1 MYTHVLYDSDD
12 SKCCIRPRPMWEP
25 LLVVIAVIDHH
36 SPFFF
41 FVISSCWSLLLPFG
55 FPNLLCVCVLR
66 DDGCLMYEDV
76 KFLFLLSIRQLEFPP
91 HTAAAPKR
99 RSIVENKVVVEYI
112 DWAAQLGCIT
122 FDGVCI
128 VDFTLVRNAEL
139 FWAWWEAGRS
149 RGTFPFLVCAGQI
162 HLFDE

>member
-12 SKCCIRPRPMWEP
+12 SKCCTTSTTDVGAIVGRNCR
-25 LLVVIAVIDHH
+25 HR
-36 SPFFF
+36 SSFPFFL

-55 FPNLLCVCVLR
+55 IPNLLCVLR

-91 HTAAAPKR
+91 HTAAPPKR
-99 RSIVENKVVVEYI
+99 RSIVEKKKVVVEYI

-139 FWAWWEAGRS
+139 LWAWWEAGRS